1 MSRVALV
8 ATRQSRR
15 ERQKVRWPRRPASR
29 ITRGRR
35 EHRAYVHRQKEAA
48 GTILPLQRTHT
59 GLMADCG
66 TVSGG
71 GGREWGCLPARHA
84 SLGRLQREG
93 RGDNTAGQRAR
104 GRVAVCSS
112 PPRLWS
118 HRQGQGSRVGA
129 SPQRVPGSKR
139 KRDETACCR
148 LHIVDVREEHRL
160 RGQSHGTAVQ

>member
-1 MSRVALV
+1 MCTRCIGSGPSVAPRTTEGAVAAPSGVEDHAGPARASRVC
-8 ATRQSRR
+8 
-15 ERQKVRWPRRPASR
+15 
-29 ITRGRR
+29 
-35 EHRAYVHRQKEAA
+35 RQKEAA